1 MGSNPSEFKGCD
13 DCPVENVSWNDVQQ
27 FINKL
32 NEKSS
37 IKYRL
42 PTEEEW
48 EFAARGGTQS
58 RGYVYSGG
66 NTPGNVGWYG
76 DNSGNKT
83 HRVGGK
89 SPNELGLFDMSG
101 NVWEWCQD
109 WFKPYPGCSGSDQT
123 GVYRVL
129 RGGGWNFNARSCRA
143 SSRGSVGP
151 GNRGNY
157 LGFRLAAAA
166 PR

>member
-1 MGSNPSEFKGCD
+1 MGSPKNEKDRYDDECQHQVTVKSFQIGKYEVTQKQWKSVMGLNPSEFKGCD

-101 NVWEWCQD
+101 NVWEWCTD
-109 WFKPYPGCSGSDQT
+109 R
-123 GVYRVL
+123 RV
-129 RGGGWNFNARSCRA
+129 S
-143 SSRGSVGP
+143 
-151 GNRGNY
+151 
-157 LGFRLAAAA
+157 
-166 PR
+166 